1 MFKEGDV
8 INVNPPKE
16 YGEWSC
22 LMFTEDAKPVHGNP
36 LKYMGKARPVCQ
48 AYQDEPELGRN
59 LFCHSCRHQCPQREY
74 MVKYVGRFE
83 PQEAQP
89 QTAAKMVEKI
99 TKHSGAEGI
108 GHLALKSTLTFHSK
122 LFLRKSKEKRSIG
135 QHKAKRKQRKK
146 SIAARAVYCGA
157 AGKKAQPHRNAD
169 HSCFYVFFFHTMC
182 KTKNQYKHC
191 GVKQYNHENFA
202 YKHYSILLFS
212 PSTAHS

>member
-1 MFKEGDV
+1 MFKKGDV
-8 INVNPPKE
+8 INAIPPKE

-89 QTAAKMVEKI
+89 QTAAKMIEE
-99 TKHSGAEGI
+99 S
-108 GHLALKSTLTFHSK
+108 
-122 LFLRKSKEKRSIG
+122 RKGS
-135 QHKAKRKQRKK
+135 
-146 SIAARAVYCGA
+146 AARADIAAA
-157 AGKKAQPHRNAD
+157 AGRSQYCFSFFDAD
-169 HSCFYVFFFHTMC
+169 HYFRRGYMR
-182 KTKNQYKHC
+182 
-191 GVKQYNHENFA
+191 
-202 YKHYSILLFS
+202 
-212 PSTAHS
+212 

>member
-1 MFKEGDV
+1 MFKKGDV

-99 TKHSGAEGI
+99 TKHSGAEGETHN
-108 GHLALKSTLTFHSK
+108 GDLETLMS
-122 LFLRKSKEKRSIG
+122 
-135 QHKAKRKQRKK
+135 QRKTK
-146 SIAARAVYCGA
+146 KQVYDGSTVTEKKKTSSTES
-157 AGKKAQPHRNAD
+157 KKAERDLQR
-169 HSCFYVFFFHTMC
+169 
-182 KTKNQYKHC
+182 
-191 GVKQYNHENFA
+191 E
-202 YKHYSILLFS
+202 
-212 PSTAHS
+212 

>member
-1 MFKEGDV
+1 MFKKGDV
-8 INVNPPKE
+8 INAIPPKE

-89 QTAAKMVEKI
+89 QTAAKMVEKT
-99 TKHSGAEGI
+99 TKHSGHPA
-108 GHLALKSTLTFHSK
+108 AV
-122 LFLRKSKEKRSIG
+122 FLLSYEPRQKIPRVCNKFPPFPVLI
-135 QHKAKRKQRKK
+135 
-146 SIAARAVYCGA
+146 IYLN
-157 AGKKAQPHRNAD
+157 GK
-169 HSCFYVFFFHTMC
+169 
-182 KTKNQYKHC
+182 
-191 GVKQYNHENFA
+191 
-202 YKHYSILLFS
+202 I
-212 PSTAHS
+212 

>member
-1 MFKEGDV
+1 MFKKGDV
-8 INVNPPKE
+8 INAIPPKE

-89 QTAAKMVEKI
+89 QPLSYLTAPEASDTTQPTPQAAAKAFAQVRA
-99 TKHSGAEGI
+99 S
-108 GHLALKSTLTFHSK
+108 FRSK
-122 LFLRKSKEKRSIG
+122 
-135 QHKAKRKQRKK
+135 
-146 SIAARAVYCGA
+146 
-157 AGKKAQPHRNAD
+157 
-169 HSCFYVFFFHTMC
+169 
-182 KTKNQYKHC
+182 
-191 GVKQYNHENFA
+191 
-202 YKHYSILLFS
+202 FS
-212 PSTAHS
+212 PRDMAPPPFAAATGRSFL

>member
-1 MFKEGDV
+1 MFKKGDV
-8 INVNPPKE
+8 INAIPPKE

-89 QTAAKMVEKI
+89 QTAAKMVEKT
-99 TKHSGAEGI
+99 TKHSGAEGETHN
-108 GHLALKSTLTFHSK
+108 GDL
-122 LFLRKSKEKRSIG
+122 
-135 QHKAKRKQRKK
+135 
-146 SIAARAVYCGA
+146 
-157 AGKKAQPHRNAD
+157 
-169 HSCFYVFFFHTMC
+169 
-182 KTKNQYKHC
+182 
-191 GVKQYNHENFA
+191 
-202 YKHYSILLFS
+202 
-212 PSTAHS
+212 

>member
-1 MFKEGDV
+1 MFKKGDV
-8 INVNPPKE
+8 INAIPPKE

-89 QTAAKMVEKI
+89 RQRWLKKPQNTAAQKVKHIMVI
-99 TKHSGAEGI
+99 
-108 GHLALKSTLTFHSK
+108 
-122 LFLRKSKEKRSIG
+122 LRR
-135 QHKAKRKQRKK
+135 
-146 SIAARAVYCGA
+146 
-157 AGKKAQPHRNAD
+157 
-169 HSCFYVFFFHTMC
+169 
-182 KTKNQYKHC
+182 
-191 GVKQYNHENFA
+191 
-202 YKHYSILLFS
+202 
-212 PSTAHS
+212 

>member
-1 MFKEGDV
+1 MFKKGDV
-8 INVNPPKE
+8 INAIPPKE

-89 QTAAKMVEKI
+89 QTAAKMVEKT
-99 TKHSGAEGI
+99 TKHSGAEGETHNGDLETLMSQRKTKKQVYDGSTVTEKKKTSSKVRKQKGI
-108 GHLALKSTLTFHSK
+108 CSASRHCCSSRQKSI
-122 LFLRKSKEKRSIG
+122 LFL
-135 QHKAKRKQRKK
+135 
-146 SIAARAVYCGA
+146 
-157 AGKKAQPHRNAD
+157 
-169 HSCFYVFFFHTMC
+169 
-182 KTKNQYKHC
+182 
-191 GVKQYNHENFA
+191 
-202 YKHYSILLFS
+202 LF
-212 PSTAHS
+212 